1 MADSADATTRQDRL
15 SIRRANRSDIRAIVA
30 LLADDVLGAGR
41 EHSVAADPGPY
52 GQAFD
57 AISQDPNQLLVVACY
72 GDEVVATMQLTF
84 IPGLSRGGAT
94 RGQIEAVRVSS
105 TYRGERIGEA
115 LFAWA
120 IERCRE
126 RGCSIV
132 QLTSDTQRADAH
144 RFYERL
150 GFVASHVGFKLLV

>member
-1 MADSADATTRQDRL
+1 MTSNDSAG
-15 SIRRANRSDIRAIVA
+15 SRRARLTFRRAVRADVPTIVT
-30 LLADDVLGAGR
+30 LLTDDPLGAGR
-41 EHSVAADPGPY
+41 ELSVDADRY

-57 AISQDPNQLLVVACY
+57 AISRDPNQLLSVACI
-72 GDEVVATMQLTF
+72 GDEVVGTMQLTF

-94 RGQIEAVRVSS
+94 RGQIEAVRVANAH
-105 TYRGERIGEA
+105 RGEGIGEA

-132 QLTSDTQRADAH
+132 QLTSDMQREDAH

-150 GFVASHVGFKLLV
+150 GFAASHVGFKLMI

>member
-1 MADSADATTRQDRL
+1 MTSTDDAPAKSVRPTFRV
-15 SIRRANRSDIRAIVA
+15 AVRSDIPAIVA
-30 LLADDVLGAGR
+30 LLTDDPLGADR
-41 EHSVAADPGPY
+41 ELPVEADHY
-52 GQAFD
+52 DHAFT
-57 AISQDPNQLLVVACY
+57 AKSRDPNQLLIVACL
-72 GDEVVATMQLTF
+72 GDVVVGTMQLTF
-84 IPGLSRGGAT
+84 IPGMSRGGAT

-105 TYRGERIGEA
+105 SHRGAGIGEA

-132 QLTSDTQRADAH
+132 QLTSDRQREDAH

-150 GFVASHVGFKLLV
+150 GFEASHVGFKLVL